1 MYIVFLFVLVTFSF
15 NVLDSFLMNSIN
27 QGVGELTKAQKQRA
41 EIARE
46 YFANRRE
53 QTKVQKQ
60 QINNR

>member
-1 MYIVFLFVLVTFSF
+1 MYIFLFVLVTFSL
-15 NVLDSFLMNSIN
+15 NDLDSFLMNSIN
-27 QGVGELTKAQKQRA
+27 QGVAELTKAQKQRA
-41 EIARE
+41 ERARE